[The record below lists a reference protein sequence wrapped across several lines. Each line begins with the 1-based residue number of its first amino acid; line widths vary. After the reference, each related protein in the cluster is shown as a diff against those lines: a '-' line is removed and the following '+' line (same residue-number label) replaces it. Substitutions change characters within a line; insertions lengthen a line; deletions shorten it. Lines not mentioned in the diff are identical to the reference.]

1 MAYISF
7 QPSDNFSTKLYN
19 GNNSTQSITGVGFQP
34 DLTWLKSYDTA
45 GTWHY
50 LTDSV
55 RGVGKQLYSNS
66 DSSQGSNPAVI
77 TAFDSDGFSL
87 GDAADTNGSGVD
99 CVAWSWKAG
108 TTTGIAGSPSITPS
122 SYSFNQTSG
131 FSIVRYTAN
140 NTAGATLPHGLG
152 VAPDMALFK
161 CDSYAENWNMY
172 NKNLTGGTAA
182 TYTIRL
188 NNTAAEATT
197 DNYNDT
203 AQTSTT
209 LFTVGNAGEI
219 NEGTRTYVAYFFK
232 GIKGFSKM
240 GSYIGTGSGGGDGPF
255 IYTGFRPAF
264 TICKIYDGNTNNW
277 KMVDDKRPGYN
288 LNNKTLNADSTAVES
303 TEDNCDYTANGFKIR
318 RSGNDVNGSGY
329 KYIYMAFAEF
339 PFVSS
344 NSKAGVAR

>member
-1 MAYISF
+1 MAAYISF

-45 GTWHY
+45 GTYHY

-55 RGVGKQLYSNS
+55 RGVGKHLYSNS

-87 GDAADTNGSGVD
+87 GDASDTNGSGVD

-108 TTTGIAGSPSITPS
+108 TTSGLSGGTITPS
-122 SYSFNQTSG
+122 SYSIN
-131 FSIVRYTAN
+131 A
-140 NTAGATLPHGLG
+140 TAGIGIYKWTGTGATGTIADGFGTAPKMMIIKSLG
-152 VAPDMALFK
+152 VAANWGVYNEAIGNSNTLFLDLTNAETARTYW
-161 CDSYAENWNMY
+161 DSTSPTSTVFTV
-172 NKNLTGGTAA
+172 KDGVV
-182 TYTIRL
+182 
-188 NNTAAEATT
+188 
-197 DNYNDT
+197 NDT
-203 AQTSTT
+203 GSDYIA
-209 LFTVGNAGEI
+209 
-219 NEGTRTYVAYFFK
+219 YVFADVN
-232 GIKGFSKM
+232 GFSKM
-240 GSYIGTGSGGGDGPF
+240 GSYTGNGNADGPF
-255 IYTGFRPAF
+255 VYTGFRPAF

-288 LNNKTLNADSTAVES
+288 LNNKTLNADSTAVEG

-318 RSGNDVNGSGY
+318 RNGNDVNGSGY

-339 PFVSS
+339 PLVSS

>member
-1 MAYISF
+1 MAAYISI

-87 GDAADTNGSGVD
+87 GDASDTNGSGVD

-108 TTTGIAGSPSITPS
+108 TTSGLSGGTITPS
-122 SYSFNQTSG
+122 SYSIN
-131 FSIVRYTAN
+131 A
-140 NTAGATLPHGLG
+140 TAGIGIYKWTGTGATGTIAHGLG
-152 VAPDMALFK
+152 TAPKMMIIKSLGVAANWGVYNEAIGNSNTLFLDLTNAETARTYW
-161 CDSYAENWNMY
+161 DSTSPTSTVFTV
-172 NKNLTGGTAA
+172 KDGVV
-182 TYTIRL
+182 
-188 NNTAAEATT
+188 
-197 DNYNDT
+197 NDT
-203 AQTSTT
+203 GSDYIA
-209 LFTVGNAGEI
+209 
-219 NEGTRTYVAYFFK
+219 YVFADVN
-232 GIKGFSKM
+232 GFSKM
-240 GSYIGTGSGGGDGPF
+240 GSYTGNGNADGPF
-255 IYTGFRPAF
+255 VYTGFRPAF

-288 LNNKTLNADSTAVES
+288 LNNKTLNADSTAVEG

-318 RSGNDVNGSGY
+318 RNGNDVNGSGY

-339 PFVSS
+339 PLVSS

>member
-1 MAYISF
+1 MAAYISF

-87 GDAADTNGSGVD
+87 GDASDTNGSGVD

-108 TTTGIAGSPSITPS
+108 TTSGLSGGTITPS
-122 SYSFNQTSG
+122 SYSIN
-131 FSIVRYTAN
+131 A
-140 NTAGATLPHGLG
+140 TAGIGIYKWTGTGATGTIAHGLG
-152 VAPDMALFK
+152 TAPKMMIIKSLGVAANWGVYNEAIGNSNTLFLDLTNAETARTYW
-161 CDSYAENWNMY
+161 DSTSPPSTVFTVKE
-172 NKNLTGGTAA
+172 GGV
-182 TYTIRL
+182 
-188 NNTAAEATT
+188 
-197 DNYNDT
+197 NDT
-203 AQTSTT
+203 GSDYIA
-209 LFTVGNAGEI
+209 
-219 NEGTRTYVAYFFK
+219 YVFADVN
-232 GIKGFSKM
+232 GFSKM
-240 GSYIGTGSGGGDGPF
+240 GSYTGNGNADGPF

-288 LNNKTLNADSTAVES
+288 LNNKTLNADSTAVEG

-318 RSGNDVNGSGY
+318 RNGNDVNGSGY

>member
-1 MAYISF
+1 MAAYISF

-19 GNNSTQSITGVGFQP
+19 GNNSTQSITGGGFQP

-45 GTWHY
+45 GTYHY

-87 GDAADTNGSGVD
+87 GDASDTNGSGVD

-108 TTTGIAGSPSITPS
+108 TTSGLSGGTITPS
-122 SYSFNQTSG
+122 SYSIN
-131 FSIVRYTAN
+131 A
-140 NTAGATLPHGLG
+140 TAGIGIYKWTGTGATGTIAHGLG
-152 VAPDMALFK
+152 TAPKMMIIKSLGVAANWGVYNEAIGNSNTLFLDLTNAETARTYW
-161 CDSYAENWNMY
+161 DSTSPTSTVFTV
-172 NKNLTGGTAA
+172 KDGVV
-182 TYTIRL
+182 
-188 NNTAAEATT
+188 
-197 DNYNDT
+197 NDT
-203 AQTSTT
+203 GSDYIA
-209 LFTVGNAGEI
+209 
-219 NEGTRTYVAYFFK
+219 YVFADVN
-232 GIKGFSKM
+232 GFSKM
-240 GSYIGTGSGGGDGPF
+240 GSYTGNGNADGPSV
-255 IYTGFRPAF
+255 YTGFRPAF

-288 LNNKTLNADSTAVES
+288 LNNKTLNADSTAVEG

-339 PFVSS
+339 PLVSS

>member
-1 MAYISF
+1 MAAYISF

-45 GTWHY
+45 GTYHY

-87 GDAADTNGSGVD
+87 GDASDTNGSGVD

-108 TTTGIAGSPSITPS
+108 TTSGLSGGTITPS
-122 SYSFNQTSG
+122 SYSIN
-131 FSIVRYTAN
+131 A
-140 NTAGATLPHGLG
+140 TAGIGIYKWTGTGATGTIAHGLG
-152 VAPDMALFK
+152 TAPKMMIIKSLGVAANWGVYNEAIGNSNTLFLDLTNAETARTYW
-161 CDSYAENWNMY
+161 DSTSPTSTVFTV
-172 NKNLTGGTAA
+172 KDGVV
-182 TYTIRL
+182 
-188 NNTAAEATT
+188 
-197 DNYNDT
+197 NDT
-203 AQTSTT
+203 GSDYIA
-209 LFTVGNAGEI
+209 
-219 NEGTRTYVAYFFK
+219 YVFADVN
-232 GIKGFSKM
+232 GFSKM
-240 GSYIGTGSGGGDGPF
+240 GSYTGNGNADGPF
-255 IYTGFRPAF
+255 VYTGFRPAF

-318 RSGNDVNGSGY
+318 RNGNDVNGSGY

-339 PFVSS
+339 PLVSS

>member
-45 GTWHY
+45 GTYHY

-87 GDAADTNGSGVD
+87 GDASDTNGSGVD

-108 TTTGIAGSPSITPS
+108 TTSGLSGGTITPS
-122 SYSFNQTSG
+122 SYSIN
-131 FSIVRYTAN
+131 A
-140 NTAGATLPHGLG
+140 TAGIGIYKWTGTGATGTIAHGLG
-152 VAPDMALFK
+152 TAPKMMIIKSLGVAANWGVYNEAIGNSNTLFLDLTNAETARTYW
-161 CDSYAENWNMY
+161 DSTSPTSTVFTV
-172 NKNLTGGTAA
+172 KDGVV
-182 TYTIRL
+182 
-188 NNTAAEATT
+188 
-197 DNYNDT
+197 NDT
-203 AQTSTT
+203 GSDYIA
-209 LFTVGNAGEI
+209 
-219 NEGTRTYVAYFFK
+219 YVFADVN
-232 GIKGFSKM
+232 GFSKM
-240 GSYIGTGSGGGDGPF
+240 GSYTGNGNADGPF
-255 IYTGFRPAF
+255 VYTGFRPAF

-288 LNNKTLNADSTAVES
+288 LNNKTLNADSTAVEG
-303 TEDNCDYTANGFKIR
+303 TEDNCHYTANGFKIR
-318 RSGNDVNGSGY
+318 RNGNDVNGSGY

-339 PFVSS
+339 PLVSS

>member
-45 GTWHY
+45 GTWHC

-87 GDAADTNGSGVD
+87 GDASDTNGSGVD

-108 TTTGIAGSPSITPS
+108 TTSGLSGGTITPS
-122 SYSFNQTSG
+122 SYSIN
-131 FSIVRYTAN
+131 A
-140 NTAGATLPHGLG
+140 TAGIGIYKWTGTGATGTIAHGLG
-152 VAPDMALFK
+152 TAPKMMIIKSLGVAANWGVYNEAIGNSNTLFLDLTNAETARPYW
-161 CDSYAENWNMY
+161 DSTSPTSTVFTV
-172 NKNLTGGTAA
+172 KDGVV
-182 TYTIRL
+182 
-188 NNTAAEATT
+188 
-197 DNYNDT
+197 NDT
-203 AQTSTT
+203 GSDYIA
-209 LFTVGNAGEI
+209 
-219 NEGTRTYVAYFFK
+219 YVFADVN
-232 GIKGFSKM
+232 GFSKM
-240 GSYIGTGSGGGDGPF
+240 GSYTGNGNADGPF
-255 IYTGFRPAF
+255 VYTGFRPAF

-288 LNNKTLNADSTAVES
+288 LNNKTLNADSTAVEG

-318 RSGNDVNGSGY
+318 RNGNDVNGSGY

-339 PFVSS
+339 PIVSS
-344 NSKAGVAR
+344 NSKAGTAR

>member
-1 MAYISF
+1 MAAYISF

-87 GDAADTNGSGVD
+87 GDASDTNGSGVD

-108 TTTGIAGSPSITPS
+108 TTSGLSGGTITPS
-122 SYSFNQTSG
+122 SYSIN
-131 FSIVRYTAN
+131 A
-140 NTAGATLPHGLG
+140 TAGIGIYKWTGTGATGTIAHGLG
-152 VAPDMALFK
+152 TAPKMMIIKSLGVAANWGVYNEAIGNSNTLFLDLTNAETARTYW
-161 CDSYAENWNMY
+161 DSTSPTSTVFTV
-172 NKNLTGGTAA
+172 KDGVV
-182 TYTIRL
+182 
-188 NNTAAEATT
+188 
-197 DNYNDT
+197 NDT
-203 AQTSTT
+203 GSDYIA
-209 LFTVGNAGEI
+209 
-219 NEGTRTYVAYFFK
+219 YVFADVN
-232 GIKGFSKM
+232 GFSKM
-240 GSYIGTGSGGGDGPF
+240 GSYTGNGNADGPF
-255 IYTGFRPAF
+255 VYTGFRPAF

-339 PFVSS
+339 PLVSS

>member
-1 MAYISF
+1 MAAYISF

-45 GTWHY
+45 GTYHY

-87 GDAADTNGSGVD
+87 GDASDTNGSGVD

-108 TTTGIAGSPSITPS
+108 TTSGLSGGTITPS
-122 SYSFNQTSG
+122 SYSIN
-131 FSIVRYTAN
+131 A
-140 NTAGATLPHGLG
+140 TAGIGIYKWTGTGATGTIAHGLG
-152 VAPDMALFK
+152 TAPKMMIIKSLGVAANWGVYNEAIGNSNTLFLDLTNAETARTYW
-161 CDSYAENWNMY
+161 DSTSPTSTVFTV
-172 NKNLTGGTAA
+172 KDGVV
-182 TYTIRL
+182 
-188 NNTAAEATT
+188 
-197 DNYNDT
+197 NDT
-203 AQTSTT
+203 GSDYIA
-209 LFTVGNAGEI
+209 
-219 NEGTRTYVAYFFK
+219 YVFADVN
-232 GIKGFSKM
+232 GFSKM
-240 GSYIGTGSGGGDGPF
+240 GSYTGNGNADGPF
-255 IYTGFRPAF
+255 VYTGFRPAF

-288 LNNKTLNADSTAVES
+288 LNNKTLNADSTAVEG

-318 RSGNDVNGSGY
+318 RNGNDVNGSGY

-339 PFVSS
+339 PLVSS

>member
-87 GDAADTNGSGVD
+87 GDASDTNGSGVD

-108 TTTGIAGSPSITPS
+108 TTSGLSGGTITPS
-122 SYSFNQTSG
+122 SYSIN
-131 FSIVRYTAN
+131 A
-140 NTAGATLPHGLG
+140 TAGIGIYKWTGTGATGTIAHGLG
-152 VAPDMALFK
+152 TAPKMMIIKSLGVAANWGVYNEAIGNSNTLFLDLTNAETARTYW
-161 CDSYAENWNMY
+161 DSTSPTSTVFTV
-172 NKNLTGGTAA
+172 KDGVV
-182 TYTIRL
+182 
-188 NNTAAEATT
+188 
-197 DNYNDT
+197 NDT
-203 AQTSTT
+203 GSDYIA
-209 LFTVGNAGEI
+209 
-219 NEGTRTYVAYFFK
+219 YVFADVN
-232 GIKGFSKM
+232 GFSKM
-240 GSYIGTGSGGGDGPF
+240 GSYTGNGNADGPF
-255 IYTGFRPAF
+255 VYTGFRPAF

-288 LNNKTLNADSTAVES
+288 LNNKTLNADSTAVEG

-318 RSGNDVNGSGY
+318 RNGNDVNGSGY

-339 PFVSS
+339 PLVSS

>member
-87 GDAADTNGSGVD
+87 GDASDTNGSGVD

-122 SYSFNQTSG
+122 LARRRFPLERLRLANSRVSWA
-131 FSIVRYTAN
+131 SIPLVQHY
-140 NTAGATLPHGLG
+140 AGGGRG
-152 VAPDMALFK
+152 VAL
-161 CDSYAENWNMY
+161 
-172 NKNLTGGTAA
+172 
-182 TYTIRL
+182 
-188 NNTAAEATT
+188 
-197 DNYNDT
+197 
-203 AQTSTT
+203 
-209 LFTVGNAGEI
+209 
-219 NEGTRTYVAYFFK
+219 VAH
-232 GIKGFSKM
+232 
-240 GSYIGTGSGGGDGPF
+240 
-255 IYTGFRPAF
+255 
-264 TICKIYDGNTNNW
+264 DGNTV
-277 KMVDDKRPGYN
+277 KHCLFP
-288 LNNKTLNADSTAVES
+288 A
-303 TEDNCDYTANGFKIR
+303 
-318 RSGNDVNGSGY
+318 
-329 KYIYMAFAEF
+329 AFS
-339 PFVSS
+339 VL
-344 NSKAGVAR
+344 AR